1 MEQGHCKVYKKC
13 GGCQL
18 DVPYENQLSFKQRTV
33 RNLLGRYCKVLPI
46 VGMEQ
51 YTHYRHKV
59 SAAFGYANRHAICGV
74 WQSSSGRIVEHDGC
88 TLEHETALA
97 IIKSI
102 KGMLSK
108 YKIKTYDE
116 KTGKG
121 ELRFVTVRVGRASGE
136 VLVAL
141 GTGKDFIPQGEAF
154 AKALVMRHPEI
165 KTVTANV
172 SVGKLNLLL
181 GEKEQVLYGDGHI
194 TDQLCGCSFKISARS
209 FFQVNPIQ
217 TEKLYALAVKAANL
231 SGKERVIDAY
241 CGVGTIGIIA
251 SKQARQVLSVESNK
265 DAAENAKQNAALNG
279 CENVRVV
286 CADAG
291 AFMAEMAAE
300 GETADVVF
308 TDPPR
313 MGCSREFLASLIKLS
328 PKKIVY
334 ISCNPETQARDLAFL
349 TKNGYRAENARP
361 VDLFPYTRHVECI
374 VSLIRE

>member
-1 MEQGHCKVYKKC
+1 MEQVHCKVYKKC

-18 DVPYENQLSFKQRTV
+18 DVPYENQLSYKQRTV
-33 RNLLGRYCKVLPI
+33 RNLLGRYCRVLPI

-59 SAAFGYANRHAICGV
+59 SAAFGYANRRAICGV
-74 WQSSSGRIVEHDGC
+74 WQSSSGKIVEHEGC
-88 TLEHETALA
+88 TLENESALA
-97 IIKSI
+97 IIKTV
-102 KGMLSK
+102 KTLLPK

-116 KTGKG
+116 RTGKG
-121 ELRFVTVRVGRASGE
+121 DLRFVTVRIGRASGE

-141 GTGKDFIPQGEAF
+141 GSGKEFIPQGEAF

-181 GEKEQVLYGDGHI
+181 GEKEQVLYGDGTI
-194 TDQLCGCSFKISARS
+194 TDSLCGSVFKISARS

-217 TEKLYALAVKAANL
+217 TEKLYSLAIKAASL
-231 SGKERVIDAY
+231 TGKERVIDAY

-251 SKQARQVLSVESNK
+251 AKHAKQVLSVESNQ
-265 DAAENAKQNAALNG
+265 DAAANAKENVALNG
-279 CENVRVV
+279 LENVRVV

-291 AFMAEMAAE
+291 VFMEEMADA

-313 MGCSREFLASLIKLS
+313 MGCSRQFLASLVKLS

-334 ISCNPETQARDLAFL
+334 ISCNPETQARDLGFL